1 MKVDVGDETVELV
14 MLEISVVIA
23 ERVEEGSDEAD
34 DSDCV
39 VDGKEVVDD
48 ASLPRELTDEEL
60 SDIELDVGD

>member
-34 DSDCV
+34 DSNRV